1 MQKLR
6 KLLLMEDMLCPWW
19 LAYTFDH
26 RLRRLVHNPE
36 KILSPYVRE
45 GMTALDIGCGM
56 GFFSISMAKLV
67 GNSGAV
73 IAVDLQ
79 QKMLDNLEK
88 RAKHA
93 GVADRIIRHRCEPEN
108 IGNHQ
113 NIDFTLTF
121 WMVHEVPNSQKFLT
135 QIYAALKP
143 GGKYLLVEPKIHV
156 SAANFEKTVK
166 IAGQVGFKM
175 LETPQVAIS
184 RAVLFGKG

>member
-1 MQKLR
+1 
-6 KLLLMEDMLCPWW
+6 MLDDHVCPWW

-26 RLRRLVHNPE
+26 RLRRLLHNPE

-67 GNSGAV
+67 GASGSV

-93 GVADRIIRHRCEPEN
+93 GVADRIITHRCEPEN
-108 IGNHQ
+108 IGNHR

-121 WMVHEVPNSQKFLT
+121 WMVHEVPNLQKFLT
-135 QIYAALKP
+135 QIYNALKS

-156 SAANFEKTVK
+156 SADSFEKTVK

-175 LETPQVAIS
+175 LETPPVAIS
-184 RAVLFGKG
+184 RAVLFGKA